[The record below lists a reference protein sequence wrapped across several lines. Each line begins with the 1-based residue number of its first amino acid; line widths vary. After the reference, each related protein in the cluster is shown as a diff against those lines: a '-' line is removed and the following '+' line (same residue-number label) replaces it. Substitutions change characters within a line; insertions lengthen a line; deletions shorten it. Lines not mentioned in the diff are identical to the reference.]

1 MLIDPSNLD
10 IVHHLLLYECDSTL
24 ILDDTNLPDGA
35 CDELSD
41 KLKLCS
47 SNVASG
53 WAVGGD
59 FVSKQNHDV
68 QKMKIYSYLNRY

>member
-10 IVHHLLLYECDSTL
+10 IVHHLLLYECDPTL
-24 ILDDTNLPDGA
+24 VLDDTSLPDGV

-41 KLKLCS
+41 KTRLCS
-47 SNVASG
+47 SNIATG

-59 FVSKQNHDV
+59 FVSE
-68 QKMKIYSYLNRY
+68 